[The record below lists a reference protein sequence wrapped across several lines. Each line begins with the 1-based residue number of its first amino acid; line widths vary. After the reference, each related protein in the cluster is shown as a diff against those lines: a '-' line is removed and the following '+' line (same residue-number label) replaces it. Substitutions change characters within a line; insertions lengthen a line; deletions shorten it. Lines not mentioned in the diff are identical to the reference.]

1 MTCNTDAELECV
13 VAGRSSKRL
22 VKSMLVPGFC
32 DILDCVNEVCASTDT
47 QVSGLYR
54 CEALLAE
61 EHTKQW
67 WVAPVSHEWAGSERV
82 MFRKRFDGWNTP
94 SIAVHQPSPAQKR
107 PSAT

>member
-1 MTCNTDAELECV
+1 
-13 VAGRSSKRL
+13 
-22 VKSMLVPGFC
+22 MLVPGFC